1 MTRPEMTVRA
11 ANDLLAAHRL
21 FGLLS
26 EAARGRVMAGSRMVA
41 LAPGEALFAHGDPS
55 REVYVVAE
63 GRVAVGTVGDAGQLV
78 HFADLGPGAL
88 LGEFAVIDGAPRS
101 ASAEAVTRA
110 RLLKLGGERVLDALR
125 DEPGFALA
133 LLRDLTAKMRAADG
147 QIEDRGTLGLD
158 ERLAKFLRANA
169 SDGVIALT
177 QAQIAERLGV
187 SREAAN
193 RRLRAMEAGGHIV
206 LGRGSVTLLRP
217 GT

>member
-1 MTRPEMTVRA
+1 MACPETV
-11 ANDLLAAHRL
+11 DLLTTHRL

-26 EAARGRVMAGSRMVA
+26 EAARRRMTAGSRLVD

-63 GRVAVGTVGDAGQLV
+63 GRVAVGTVGGAGQMV

-101 ASAEAVTRA
+101 AGAEAVTRA
-110 RLLKLGGERVLDALR
+110 RLLKLAGERVLDALR

-147 QIEDRGTLGLD
+147 QAEDRGTLGLE
-158 ERLAKFLRANA
+158 ERLTKFLRSNA
-169 SDGVIALT
+169 SDRVIALT
-177 QAQIAERLGV
+177 QAQIADRLGV
-187 SREAAN
+187 SREAVN
-193 RRLRAMEAGGHIV
+193 RHLRTMEAEGRIA
-206 LGRGSVTLLRP
+206 LGRGAVTLLRLR
-217 GT
+217 T